1 MAAGSYALSRWRA
14 SDTVAPSFSEFV
26 AMRRLRMLQLFN
38 RYEAFGGEEAVVQRI
53 TASIAPW
60 CDVTNFQT
68 STEEFLNVSP
78 LGRARLPFRVLRN
91 GDVVRELER
100 RQSEGGYDL
109 WQAHNILPVMS
120 PAAYTTAFRLG
131 VPVVQYL
138 HSYRLSCANG
148 FFLNH
153 GERCQQCI
161 GGDFWPAFRTA
172 CWRDS
177 HTISGWMGLVLWRLR
192 ELGVFEKVTRWIAI
206 SEAVKAEHV
215 RMGIPAERIDVVHH
229 FHEPAGEP
237 PPPAT
242 KRMALFVGRISVEKG
257 VRQLLA
263 AWKLLNRPD
272 CELVIAGD
280 GSERASLEAQVQRER
295 LGNVRF
301 TGFISREE
309 QSQLWQQASFSV
321 VPSIWL
327 EPFGL
332 VVLEAW
338 AQARAVVAHRLGALP
353 ELIEHG
359 KTGRLADANS
369 AQSLANEMAAA
380 FDHPDETEAMGR
392 AGRER
397 LGREF
402 TRARWE
408 EQLRGVYRRVG
419 LPEGVAL

>member
-1 MAAGSYALSRWRA
+1 
-14 SDTVAPSFSEFV
+14 
-26 AMRRLRMLQLFN
+26 MLQLFN
-38 RYEAFGGEEAVVQRI
+38 RYEAFGGEEAVVQRL
-53 TASIAPW
+53 TESIAPW

-68 STEEFLNVSP
+68 STGEFLKVSGLEKLKLP
-78 LGRARLPFRVLRN
+78 LRALNNR
-91 GDVVRELER
+91 DVVRELER
-100 RQSEGGYDL
+100 RQRDGAFDL

-138 HSYRLSCANG
+138 HSYRLSCSNG

-177 HTISGWMGLVLWRLR
+177 HAISGWMGLVLWRLR
-192 ELGVFEKVTRWIAI
+192 ELGVFDKVTRWIAI

-215 RMGIPAERIDVVHH
+215 RMGIPAGRIDVVHH

-237 PPPAT
+237 PPASSG
-242 KRMALFVGRISVEKG
+242 RMALFIGRLSVEKG
-257 VRQLLA
+257 VQQLLT

-272 CELVIAGD
+272 CRLVIAGD
-280 GSERASLEAQVQRER
+280 GPERANLEAQAQRER
-295 LGNVRF
+295 LTKVRF
-301 TGFISREE
+301 AGFISRE
-309 QSQLWQQASFSV
+309 QQLQLWREASFGV

-338 AQARAVVAHRLGALP
+338 AQARPVVAHRLGALP

-359 KTGRLADANS
+359 RTGRLADANF
-369 AQSLANEMAAA
+369 AQSLANELSAA
-380 FDHPDETEAMGR
+380 FDQPAETAAMGR
-392 AGRER
+392 AGYER
-397 LGREF
+397 LLKDF

-408 EQLRGVYRRVG
+408 ADLKSVYRRVG
-419 LPEGVAL
+419 LPAGVAV

>member
-1 MAAGSYALSRWRA
+1 LSRRRA
-14 SDTVAPSFSEFV
+14 SDTVAPSFSEFD

-53 TASIAPW
+53 TESIAPW
-60 CDVTNFQT
+60 CEVTNFQT
-68 STEEFLNVSP
+68 STEEFLKVSGLEKLKLP
-78 LGRARLPFRVLRN
+78 LRALNNR
-91 GDVVRELER
+91 DVVRELER
-100 RQSEGGYDL
+100 RQRDGAFDL
-109 WQAHNILPVMS
+109 WQPHNILPVMS
-120 PAAYTTAFRLG
+120 PEVYATAFRLG

-153 GERCQQCI
+153 GKLCQRCI
-161 GGDFWPAFRTA
+161 GGNFLSAFTTA
-172 CWRDS
+172 CWRES
-177 HTISGWMGLVLWRLR
+177 HLVSGLMGLVLRRVR
-192 ELGVFEKVTRWIAI
+192 ELGVFDKVTRWIAI

-215 RMGIPAERIDVVHH
+215 RMGIPAERIDVVYH

-237 PPPAT
+237 PPASSG
-242 KRMALFVGRISVEKG
+242 RMALFIGRLSVEKG
-257 VRQLLA
+257 VQQLLA

-280 GSERASLEAQVQRER
+280 GPERANLETQAQRER
-295 LGNVRF
+295 LTNVRF
-301 TGFISREE
+301 AGFISRAE
-309 QSQLWQQASFSV
+309 QLQLWREASFGV
-321 VPSIWL
+321 VPSTWL

-338 AQARAVVAHRLGALP
+338 AQARPVVAHRLGALP

-359 KTGRLADANS
+359 RTGRLADANS
-369 AQSLANEMAAA
+369 AQSLAGELAAA
-380 FDHPDETEAMGR
+380 FDDPAEMQAMGR
-392 AGRER
+392 TGRER
-397 LGREF
+397 LQREF

-419 LPEGVAL
+419 LPEGVAV